1 MKPIERAVVKE
12 PSIEELVDKVFHD
25 ALRGKT
31 VTEEGGRILEW
42 AERRLKPAV
51 RALIQSERRKAAI
64 EELGRMKR
72 RAEQFQDMAHRKVMA
87 TTLINIVDR
96 IDELESNSFSAQ
108 IVESN
113 KKIRKDFRE
122 LESNTEKERS

>member
-1 MKPIERAVVKE
+1 MSIKE
-12 PSIEELVDKVFHD
+12 SSIESRLTRIVTVAVLYPSTRRNNSIRAKIDAQIIPRIVSVLVGFV
-25 ALRGKT
+25 
-31 VTEEGGRILEW
+31 
-42 AERRLKPAV
+42 
-51 RALIQSERRKAAI
+51 QSERRKAAI

-113 KKIRKDFRE
+113 KKIRKDFKE
-122 LESNTEKERS
+122 LESNTEKEK

>member
-122 LESNTEKERS
+122 LESNTEKEK

>member
-1 MKPIERAVVKE
+1 MSIKE
-12 PSIEELVDKVFHD
+12 SSIEEQLTKLKMNPRWWEANKHQY
-25 ALRGKT
+25 T
-31 VTEEGGRILEW
+31 LEDW
-42 AERRLKPAV
+42 WRFCADESTMTLGEVA
-51 RALIQSERRKAAI
+51 ALIQSERRKAAI

-122 LESNTEKERS
+122 LESNTEKEK